1 MKSKIINGYKGVID
15 LDLTNVD
22 PKLHKELIKQHY
34 QDIENYK
41 IEQAKLPEK
50 LRYEN
55 TIGEAYQKIET
66 ENKIIA
72 KRLNLEKKN

>member
-22 PKLHKELIKQHY
+22 PRLHKELIKQHY

-55 TIGEAYQKIET
+55 TIGEAYQKMET

-72 KRLNLEKKN
+72 KRLNIEKN

>member
-1 MKSKIINGYKGVID
+1 MKTKIIKGYKGVID

-22 PKLHKELIKQHY
+22 PRLHKELINQHY
-34 QDIENYK
+34 QDIESYK

-55 TIGEAYQKIET
+55 TIGKAYRKMEIEN
-66 ENKIIA
+66 EIIA
-72 KRLNLEKKN
+72 KRFNLLKN

>member
-1 MKSKIINGYKGVID
+1 MKTKIIKGYKGIID

-22 PKLHKELIKQHY
+22 PRLHKELIKQHY
-34 QDIENYK
+34 KDIENYK

-55 TIGEAYQKIET
+55 TIGEAYRKMEIEN
-66 ENKIIA
+66 EIIA
-72 KRLNLEKKN
+72 KRLNLLKN

>member
-1 MKSKIINGYKGVID
+1 MKSKIISGYKGVID

-22 PKLHKELIKQHY
+22 PRLHKELIKQHY

-50 LRYEN
+50 FRYDN
-55 TIGEAYQKIET
+55 TVGEAYRKMET

-72 KRLNLEKKN
+72 KRLNLEKN

>member
-1 MKSKIINGYKGVID
+1 MKTKIIKGYKGVID
-15 LDLTNVD
+15 LDLTNVN

-34 QDIENYK
+34 QDIKNYK
-41 IEQAKLPEK
+41 MEQANLPEK

-55 TIGEAYQKIET
+55 TVGEAYRKIAI

-72 KRLNLEKKN
+72 KRLNLEKN